1 MKSIIDFMQN
11 VDALAFVVLG
21 VAVGIGWASRRD
33 RSLGFLA
40 LAIVLLS
47 SVSVLGRVPTL
58 LHFTPPLMSEISLI
72 AFIGCGY
79 ALLLYRAS
87 LIPLPHRWHAVG
99 VLSLAAAGGLFM
111 AARYLAGAIPTSIET
126 GAAIALVLVWSAI
139 VVEPIVRFW
148 LVARTLPAVQA
159 WRLRS
164 LSLGFAGLVLV
175 LLFAVG
181 AGAAA
186 SNPAVQLAIQVVVLA
201 IVPLLYVSF
210 APPAWLRREW
220 RSSEEEGLR
229 AFMQDLLLLHESR
242 SALAG
247 RALEWAMR
255 LAGGAS
261 AVAFASDGSL
271 LAASG
276 LDQQQVEEVQGGI
289 ARMPQGVS
297 RISLRGADTR
307 MLLLPIGGPGDAG
320 RLAVL

>member
-1 MKSIIDFMQN
+1 MQN
-11 VDALAFVVLG
+11 LDALAFVLLG
-21 VAVGIGWASRRD
+21 LAVGIGWARRRD
-33 RSLGFLA
+33 RSLGYLA

-47 SVSVLGRVPTL
+47 SVSLLGRIPAL
-58 LHFTPPLMSEISLI
+58 LNYTPPLLSEISLI

-99 VLSLAAAGGLFM
+99 VLSLA
-111 AARYLAGAIPTSIET
+111 GAIPTSIET
-126 GAAIALVLVWSAI
+126 GAAIGLVLVWSAI

-220 RSSEEEGLR
+220 RASEEEGLR

-242 SALAG
+242 SALAN

-261 AVAFASDGSL
+261 AVAFEADGGVLASRGLEPDQL
-271 LAASG
+271 LQVKRAIVALRPG
-276 LDQQQVEEVQGGI
+276 VNRVELD
-289 ARMPQGVS
+289 
-297 RISLRGADTR
+297 GADTS
-307 MLLLPIGGPGDAG
+307 LLLLQIGGMKDGG
-320 RLAVL
+320 RLAV